1 MSARFCWASIL
12 ASWFIWSSACA
23 HSVQPPVS
31 QPRESTTIYVV
42 RRGWHVDVGFA
53 ASDMEAPLIA
63 IAAKFPGVRYLF
75 FGFGDRRYLMAHHHV
90 PAMAAALWPG
100 RALILIT
107 GLSATPGQAFGDAHV
122 VRLRVSVEQSR
133 AAQDFIWSSMAIV
146 PSPTGDPTPVVERG
160 PYEGSLYF
168 SARAPYSAFHTCNTW
183 AAEVLRGA
191 GLPVRTSGVLF
202 AGQIWKQTRK
212 LAAAE

>member
-1 MSARFCWASIL
+1 MSARFWLASIL
-12 ASWFIWSSACA
+12 ASWFICSSAFA
-23 HSVQPPVS
+23 DPQSAA
-31 QPRESTTIYVV
+31 IYVV

-53 ASDMEAPLIA
+53 ASDMVPPLNA

-75 FGFGDRRYLMAHHHV
+75 FGFGDRRYLMAQHHV

-100 RALILIT
+100 RALILTT
-107 GLSATPGQAFGDAHV
+107 GLSASPTQAFGDGHV
-122 VRLRVSVEQSR
+122 VRLRVSDEQSR
-133 AAQDFIWSSMAIV
+133 AAQDFIWSSMAV
-146 PSPTGDPTPVVERG
+146 APSPGDPMPVVERG

-191 GLPVRTSGVLF
+191 GLPVRATGVLF